1 MAKREDPGNASDATE
16 KPTPNRD
23 TADSATAPG
32 RRPAT
37 SRQRIFVAAM
47 GLFAEQGYAETSVE
61 DIATAAGI
69 SRRTLFRYYPNK
81 AAIPWGEFADQIAV
95 MREHLGGIDDSVP
108 LRKAIGEALVFFNT
122 FPDSESEVHRRRMR
136 LLLTEPELQ
145 AHSMLMYS
153 DWRGAIAE
161 FVARRRG
168 EELGDLIPSA
178 VALTAQGIAIS
189 AYTAWLDLPPE
200 RGVPRELHRYL
211 REAASILA

>member
-1 MAKREDPGNASDATE
+1 
-16 KPTPNRD
+16 
-23 TADSATAPG
+23 
-32 RRPAT
+32 
-37 SRQRIFVAAM
+37 M
-47 GLFAEQGYAETSVE
+47 GLFAEHGYAYTSVE
-61 DIATAAGI
+61 DIASAAGI

-95 MREHLGGIDDSVP
+95 MRKHLEAIGDSVP
-108 LRKAIGEALVFFNT
+108 LREAIGEALVFFNT
-122 FPDSESEVHRRRMR
+122 FPDSESGVHRRRMR

-189 AYTAWLDLPPE
+189 AYTAWLDLPSE
-200 RGVPRELHRYL
+200 RGVPAELHRYL
-211 REAASILA
+211 REASSILA